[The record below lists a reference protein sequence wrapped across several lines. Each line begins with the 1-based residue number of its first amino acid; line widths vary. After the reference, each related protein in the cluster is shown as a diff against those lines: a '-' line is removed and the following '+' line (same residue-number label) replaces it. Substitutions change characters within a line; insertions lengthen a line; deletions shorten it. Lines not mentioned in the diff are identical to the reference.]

1 MLQKLKEMTGLM
13 ATKSFCCFPFVMFSL
28 LTLLVACGDDDNN
41 TVVTPQPGATQTVSG
56 TGGDAAKQKIENLEH
71 IVSGLMA
78 EWQQIKTD
86 LDAGIIPDIN
96 TLKTSVNELL
106 TDLDEISKQL
116 DQLTVIINSAGGDK
130 AKTNNGDPIV
140 PIITPDLP
148 GAERIFYIYGM
159 HILEQNMAT
168 GIVRP
173 IRRLGHPDRQRMSIE
188 ITESHIYW
196 TERESHGNLKGY
208 IYRMNRAD
216 ENTEEIVREI
226 HAVSGLAVDESKG
239 KIYWKCA
246 FPSRIQRAN
255 LDGTDIET
263 IHSGKQ
269 RSFTGL
275 DIHGSYLYWAQLS
288 QGPKIQRS
296 ALGGAQVETLIE
308 GLRPWGIKVY
318 NGEIYYTEQGD
329 DTIMKANLDGTG
341 QKIIVSGTEGWGID
355 VKGDHVYWTDR
366 QKHAIMRATLNGDN
380 FQIVKE
386 LPGENV
392 YDLAV
397 E

>member
-1 MLQKLKEMTGLM
+1 MLRKPKEMTGLI
-13 ATKSFCCFPFVMFSL
+13 ATKSFDYFFFVMFSL
-28 LTLLVACGDDDNN
+28 LTLLVACGDDGNN
-41 TVVTPQPGATQTVSG
+41 TVVAPQPGAAQTISD
-56 TGGDAAKQKIENLEH
+56 TGGDAANQKIENLEH
-71 IVSGLMA
+71 TVSGLMA
-78 EWQQIKTD
+78 EWQQIKID
-86 LDAGIIPDIN
+86 LENGIIPDID
-96 TLKTSVNELL
+96 TLKTSVNDLL

-130 AKTNNGDPIV
+130 VATNNGDEVV
-140 PIITPDLP
+140 PIIAPDLP
-148 GAERIFYIYGM
+148 GTERVFYIYGL

-196 TERESHGNLKGY
+196 TERESHGNLKGL

-216 ENTEEIVREI
+216 ENTEEIVTEI
-226 HAVSGLAVDESKG
+226 PAVSELAVDESKG
-239 KIYWKCA
+239 KIYWICE

-263 IHSGKQ
+263 IHSGK

-275 DIHGSYLYWAQLS
+275 DIHGSYLYWAQIS
-288 QGPKIQRS
+288 PGPKIQRS

-308 GLRPWGIKVY
+308 GPLSWGIKVY
-318 NGEIYYTEQGD
+318 NGKIYYTEQGN
-329 DTIMKANLDGTG
+329 DTIMKANLDGIG
-341 QKIIVSGTEGWGID
+341 QGVIVSGTEGWGID
-355 VKGDHVYWTDR
+355 VKGEHVYWIDGKK
-366 QKHAIMRATLNGDN
+366 QAIMRATLNGDN

-386 LPGENV
+386 LPGKSV

>member
-1 MLQKLKEMTGLM
+1 MLQKLKEMTGLT
-13 ATKSFCCFPFVMFSL
+13 ATESFCYFPFVMLSL
-28 LTLLVACGDDDNN
+28 LTLLVACGDDGNN
-41 TVVTPQPGATQTVSG
+41 TVVAPQPGAAQTVSG
-56 TGGDAAKQKIENLEH
+56 TGGDAANQKIENLEH

-86 LDAGIIPDIN
+86 LEAGIIPDID
-96 TLKTSVNELL
+96 TLKTSVNDLL
-106 TDLDEISKQL
+106 TDLDAISEQL
-116 DQLTVIINSAGGDK
+116 EKLSVIINSVDGTTEGKTSGLGD
-130 AKTNNGDPIV
+130 IV
-140 PIITPDLP
+140 PESLP

-173 IRRLGHPDRQRMSIE
+173 IRRLGPPDRQRMSIE

-239 KIYWKCA
+239 KIYWECA